1 VAQYSEWK
9 NLLKIDHD
17 QKVSLYYQIV
27 QNIMAL
33 YQKGFL
39 KPGLM
44 LPSEWELTEIYSV
57 SRLTVRQALKELES
71 EGYIKRKP
79 GIGTFFS
86 APTSTNIYP
95 SRLGFTQKILNLGK
109 TPSSK
114 LISLARIAG
123 TTEINQKLDLPEGN
137 QVIEIIRVRYADEEP
152 IMVETAYLSAQS
164 FPDLSEDS
172 LGGQSLYGY
181 LAESHNILISSVE
194 QELHPVLL
202 SKQQADWLHSETGAP
217 AMHSEVVAF
226 SKELQPIEFSISIIS
241 GEKCRF
247 YFHFREEGN

>member
-1 VAQYSEWK
+1 VTQYSEWK
-9 NLLKIDHD
+9 TLLKIDHD
-17 QKVSLYYQIV
+17 QKISLYYQIV
-27 QNIMAL
+27 QNIMTL
-33 YQKGFL
+33 YKQGIL

-79 GIGTFFS
+79 GVGTFFS

-95 SRLGFTQKILNLGK
+95 SRLGFTQKIINLGK

-114 LISLARIAG
+114 LISLKRMPG
-123 TTEINQKLDLPEGN
+123 TPEIEQKLELPEGS
-137 QVIEIIRVRYADEEP
+137 QVIEIFRVRFADNEP
-152 IMVETAYLSAQS
+152 IMVETAYLSAEM
-164 FPDLSEDS
+164 FPDLSEES
-172 LGGQSLYGY
+172 LGGQSLYDY
-181 LAESHNILISSVE
+181 LAENHNILINSVE

-202 SKQQADWLHSETGAP
+202 SKQQAALLNSEPGAP

-241 GEKCRF
+241 GEKCKF